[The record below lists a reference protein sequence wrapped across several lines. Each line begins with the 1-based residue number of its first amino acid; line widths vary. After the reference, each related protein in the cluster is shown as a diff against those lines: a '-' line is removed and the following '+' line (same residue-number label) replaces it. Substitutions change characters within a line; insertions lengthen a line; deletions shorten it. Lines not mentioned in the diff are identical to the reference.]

1 MPPCFKIE
9 AQPTTSKINDRATKY
24 FAFPIQSTLTPLN
37 NSIPIP
43 IHLCL
48 TPDHP
53 GKFPPAGIANLVMAL
68 LA

>member
-1 MPPCFKIE
+1 V
-9 AQPTTSKINDRATKY
+9 TKY

-53 GKFPPAGIANLVMAL
+53 RKFPSAGIAQLVIPVQA
-68 LA
+68 